1 MGRYA
6 GAEAEKSDAASYEGM
21 SVATYLSTRFTSL
34 KPPMLPVPNPWK
46 LLRMLNAQQ
55 WAFFAVAFAAWT
67 WDAFDFFTVSLTV
80 EELAEDFGKT
90 PTDIT
95 WGITLVLMF
104 RSVGSMLFGIASD
117 RWGRKWPF
125 IVNNLLFIVLEL

>member
-55 WAFFAVAFAAWT
+55 WAFFAVAFAAW
-67 WDAFDFFTVSLTV
+67 VR
-80 EELAEDFGKT
+80 EY
-90 PTDIT
+90 
-95 WGITLVLMF
+95 VL
-104 RSVGSMLFGIASD
+104 
-117 RWGRKWPF
+117 
-125 IVNNLLFIVLEL
+125 